1 MTEFV
6 KKSSAKLR
14 ESYLSARLD
23 SGLKLIVI
31 PKDIPTT
38 FGMVCC
44 DFGAVDIE
52 YEKEGNIY
60 SLPQG
65 TAHFLEHK
73 MFENPDGSDAFS
85 EFDAFGGNANAFTS
99 YENTCYYFY
108 CTDNFFQ
115 NLDILLRAVSGISVT
130 ESSVD
135 KERKIITRE
144 ILMYE
149 DMPTSTVARN
159 LCKALYHH
167 HPTVYPIAG
176 TVDSVS
182 EITKDVL
189 TRAYR
194 DFYTPENLTLCVC
207 GNVNPVNVAEM
218 AEKYF
223 NVKGDSRPKT
233 IFRDEPKTV
242 KSERIEEES
251 AVATPIFS
259 IGIKCEPPKN
269 NDISDFRRSAAS
281 RIAISLTFGRASDFY
296 CDNYAKGI
304 LSERFYAGYTQ
315 SKSASHVI
323 ITGSSN
329 CPDTVK
335 ELALNELEYRKTH
348 FFTDEQILREK
359 RAAYA
364 ESITLFDSG
373 EDITASFATGASL
386 SYDEYDCI
394 DILSEV
400 TAEEIRD
407 ALERLDLT
415 NCSISIISGKEQRLC

>member
-1 MTEFV
+1 MTFTE
-6 KKSSAKLR
+6 KSSARVR
-14 ESYLSARLD
+14 EAYLSATLD
-23 SGLKLIVI
+23 SGMKIIVI
-31 PKDIPTT
+31 PKNLPTVT
-38 FGMVCC
+38 AMVCC

-52 YEKEGNIY
+52 YELNGVKY
-60 SLPQG
+60 SLPHG

-108 CTDNFFQ
+108 CTENFYE

-130 ESSVD
+130 EESVD

-149 DMPTSTVARN
+149 DSPSANVTRN
-159 LCKALYHH
+159 LCKALYHN

-176 TVDSVS
+176 TVNTIS

-189 TRAYR
+189 ERAYN

-207 GNVNPVNVAEM
+207 GSVDPEKIAEY

-223 NVKGDSRPKT
+223 KVKSGSRPKT
-233 IFRDEPKTV
+233 VFRNEPKTV
-242 KSERIEEES
+242 KSEKLEEES
-251 AVATPIFS
+251 AVATPMFA
-259 IGIKCEPPKN
+259 IGIKCAPPEN
-269 NDISDFRRSAAS
+269 NELSSFRRAAAA

-296 CDNYAKGI
+296 CENYKKGL

-315 SKSASHVI
+315 SRSAAHVI

-329 CPDTVK
+329 SPDEVK
-335 ELALNELEYRKTH
+335 TLALRELEYRKER
-348 FFTDEQILREK
+348 FFTDEQIIREK
-359 RAAYA
+359 RAVYA
-364 ESITLFDSG
+364 ESLTLFDSG
-373 EDITASFATGASL
+373 EDMTASFATGASL
-386 SYDEYDCI
+386 NYDEYDCI
-394 DILSEV
+394 DVLSEV
-400 TAEEIRD
+400 TTDEIRE
-407 ALERLDLT
+407 ALNSLELK
-415 NCSISIISGKEQRLC
+415 NCSISIISGKE